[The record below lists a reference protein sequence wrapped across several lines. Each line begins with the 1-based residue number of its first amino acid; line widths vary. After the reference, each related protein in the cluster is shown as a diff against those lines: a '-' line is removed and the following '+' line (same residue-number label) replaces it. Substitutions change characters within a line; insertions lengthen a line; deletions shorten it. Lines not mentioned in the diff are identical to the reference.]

1 MNEWN
6 VFIVDELGMGGISTN
21 VRALQSKISE
31 SWICQL
37 RKFNR
42 ENNIDNVLSKFGTIN
57 KLRFINTR
65 VFLHINSARG
75 LLFAL
80 LLCLIFRY
88 KKGSLELRIVF
99 MTYHPN
105 EFSNADFFSTIYRG
119 TIHKLGKKNIWFM
132 NESCFSKHFIYSKN
146 NIQQIYLNLVID
158 DKFSKGNGK
167 NAFSLDGATIL
178 TVARLVDFKIGY
190 IKNLIR
196 YSLYN
201 KKIQLKI
208 VGSGPLKD
216 ELAEIIEIKSAKN
229 IKLIPA
235 VSHHELNEYYL
246 NSSIYVGMGTTLL
259 EASSMGLPSIVAIV
273 SENDKYC
280 YGWFSNQKNFNVG
293 EIQPDIKKYDMFRF
307 LDDYFELSIDKKQ
320 AIANIHYAHFQKF
333 SIHSTLERFN
343 LNLSE
348 SENNK
353 INTINLI
360 RLLLV
365 FVLAS
370 SFEFIRFNISN
381 ASRYNA
387 N

>member
-1 MNEWN
+1 MKEWN

-21 VRALQSKISE
+21 VRALQSKIPE

-37 RKFNR
+37 RKFN
-42 ENNIDNVLSKFGTIN
+42 EKKYFGNILTKIGTIYN
-57 KLRFINTR
+57 LSSINTK

-75 LLFAL
+75 LMFAL

-88 KKGSLELRIVF
+88 KKRSMELRIVF

-105 EFSNADFFSTIYRG
+105 EFSNADFFSVIYRS
-119 TIHKLGKKNIWFM
+119 TILKLGMNNIWFM
-132 NESCFSKHFIYSKN
+132 NEACFDKHFLNAKN
-146 NIQQIYLNLVID
+146 NIKPIYLNLVID
-158 DKFSKGNGK
+158 EKFNLGKHKIYSSLKG
-167 NAFSLDGATIL
+167 STIL

-190 IKNLIR
+190 IKNLIK
-196 YSLYN
+196 YSLNN
-201 KKIQLKI
+201 KKIQLVI

-216 ELAEIIEIKSAKN
+216 ELAKILDNKSPKN
-229 IKLIPA
+229 IKLVPA
-235 VSHHELNEYYL
+235 VSYNELYEYYL

-273 SENDKYC
+273 SENDEYC

-293 EIQPDIKKYDMFRF
+293 EKQPDIEKYNLFRF
-307 LDDYFELSIDKKQ
+307 LDDYFELAIEKKQ
-320 AIANIHYAHFQKF
+320 AIANEHYTHFQKF

-343 LNLSE
+343 LNLSNTE
-348 SENNK
+348 SNK
-353 INTINLI
+353 LNTINLF
-360 RLLLV
+360 LFLLV

-370 SFEFIRFNISN
+370 LYEFIRFNIF
-381 ASRYNA
+381 ATSRYNT